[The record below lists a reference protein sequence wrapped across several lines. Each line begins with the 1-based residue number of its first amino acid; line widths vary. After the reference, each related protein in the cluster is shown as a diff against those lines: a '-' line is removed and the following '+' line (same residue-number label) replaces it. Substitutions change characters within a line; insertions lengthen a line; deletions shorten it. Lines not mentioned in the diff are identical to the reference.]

1 LKVYTAV
8 MLVAVAF
15 LIAPPAAFAQRSG
28 TSRGGGGAGNPRG
41 DNPPARVE
49 TGQLLPGTP
58 GSAYRSRLEPRPF
71 LDRGV
76 RGRSLSYWWWGLT
89 YGGYPEIPDDNSR
102 EVDVTPAPPRRIEPP
117 AESSLIQP
125 MLTLPRPQ
133 APRAAHGNLQLEV
146 APSTAQV
153 YVDGFFVGT
162 VEDISH
168 LSGGLN
174 VGAGWHRLEFRAP
187 GYVTP
192 AVNITIDADRTFTYR
207 GELKPIAR

>member
-1 LKVYTAV
+1 

-15 LIAPPAAFAQRSG
+15 SIAPSAAFAQRSG
-28 TSRGGGGAGNPRG
+28 ASRSGSAANPRSG
-41 DNPPARVE
+41 PPAARVE

-71 LDRGV
+71 VGRGV

-89 YGGYPEIPDDNSR
+89 YGGYPEVPDESIR
-102 EVDVTPAPPRRIEPP
+102 EVDITPPAPRRIEPQS
-117 AESSLIQP
+117 ESSLIQP

-133 APRAAHGNLQLEV
+133 APQAAHGNLQLEV
-146 APSTAQV
+146 VPNTAHV
-153 YVDGFFVGT
+153 YVDGFYVGT
-162 VEDISH
+162 VEEISR
-168 LSGGLN
+168 LAAGLN
-174 VGAGWHRLEFRAP
+174 LSAGWHRLEFRAA

-192 AVNITIDADRTFTYR
+192 AVNVTLDANRVFTYR